1 MFLTCSRVSIST
13 ALDLMFEGNTVLL
26 LQLLLLLLE
35 VSIIAGS
42 SSGSSTI
49 WDPLFGGCYRS
60 TIWQRDSLTIN
71 PQTQPRLLCFTKPT
85 FPSHPHPNVPLNVII
100 IIIKRRYHL
109 DLLCFFIVYLAL
121 FSNSSGGQPAAY
133 DKGTLPYPSSSNYFS
148 SPPLSQKAVLI
159 LLLEY
164 CTESLSFSHLILSFS
179 HNLPHPQR
187 PKAAKVF

>member
-1 MFLTCSRVSIST
+1 MIKIAKCKMTKTVETEVVTRVPNVHCALSIST
-13 ALDLMFEGNTVLL
+13 AMDLKFEGNTVLL
-26 LQLLLLLLE
+26 LQLLVLVLVAE

-49 WDPLFGGCYRS
+49 WGRLFGSCYRS

-85 FPSHPHPNVPLNVII
+85 FPYHPHPHVPLNVII

-148 SPPLSQKAVLI
+148 SPLCLRRQS
-159 LLLEY
+159 
-164 CTESLSFSHLILSFS
+164 
-179 HNLPHPQR
+179 
-187 PKAAKVF
+187 